1 MSLDWPSRQ
10 HMHVVQGKG
19 WKSRKCL
26 EVGYDDDDWI
36 AKSWMARR
44 RASLGR
50 QSSCSRRSADPY
62 LEAAPDPDPVFP
74 PQPKPSGH
82 SHRFSG
88 EIRLPASSI
97 AATCIVHPRFILHTS
112 PSLHLP

>member
-1 MSLDWPSRQ
+1 MALTATHARGARERSQP
-10 HMHVVQGKG
+10 GG

-62 LEAAPDPDPVFP
+62 LEAAPDPDPGVD
-74 PQPKPSGH
+74 
-82 SHRFSG
+82 
-88 EIRLPASSI
+88 LA
-97 AATCIVHPRFILHTS
+97 VLV
-112 PSLHLP
+112 